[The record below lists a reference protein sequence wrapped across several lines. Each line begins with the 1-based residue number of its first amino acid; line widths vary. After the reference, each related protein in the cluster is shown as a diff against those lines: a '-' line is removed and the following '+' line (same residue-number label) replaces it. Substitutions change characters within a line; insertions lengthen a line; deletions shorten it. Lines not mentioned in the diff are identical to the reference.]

1 MSILDAALA
10 YARRGIRVIPIT
22 PRSKIPLID
31 AWPTQATSDEAIIR
45 AWWKQWPTAGIGI
58 ATGKAGRRQFFVLDI
73 DDKNG
78 KNGSDTLAELE
89 TQHGKLP
96 DTVTVLTGSGGR
108 HLYFITN
115 VEIRNDSGK
124 RLGEGLDIRGKAGY
138 VVAPPTI
145 HENGREYAFEHGYTM
160 DDIAPA
166 EAPGWLGASA

>member
-1 MSILDAALA
+1 MSLVDAALA

-22 PRSKIPLID
+22 PRSKVPLID
-31 AWPTQATSDEAIIR
+31 AWPTQASSDEATIR
-45 AWWKQWPTAGIGI
+45 AWWKQWPNAGIGI

-96 DTVTVLTGSGGR
+96 DTVTVLTGTGGR

-115 VEIRNDSGK
+115 
-124 RLGEGLDIRGKAGY
+124 
-138 VVAPPTI
+138 
-145 HENGREYAFEHGYTM
+145 F
-160 DDIAPA
+160 
-166 EAPGWLGASA
+166 